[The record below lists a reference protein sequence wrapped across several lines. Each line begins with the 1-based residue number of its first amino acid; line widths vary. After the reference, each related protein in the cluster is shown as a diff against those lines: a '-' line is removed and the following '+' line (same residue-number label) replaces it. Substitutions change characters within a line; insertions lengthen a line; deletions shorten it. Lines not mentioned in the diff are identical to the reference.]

1 MTNFGPDLGNV
12 LTAYPNDPI
21 ADTLPMLLASHKQI
35 YITEAEKYAHMTYFI
50 NGGYPDPVANEVRV
64 RIPSPD
70 VKFYATTPKMS
81 VGRVN
86 KRAIQSLDTYNFVAL
101 NFSGPD
107 MIGHTGDL
115 NASIKAVEFVDACVG
130 KLEKEIL
137 KRNGILIITAD
148 HGNAEVMI
156 HPKTQEICTMHT
168 SNFVP
173 FILVSRKLFKLKK
186 KPGLLSDICPTI
198 LELFNIQRPNV
209 ITGKSL
215 IL

>member
-1 MTNFGPDLGNV
+1 
-12 LTAYPNDPI
+12 
-21 ADTLPMLLASHKQI
+21 
-35 YITEAEKYAHMTYFI
+35 
-50 NGGYPDPVANEVRV
+50 
-64 RIPSPD
+64 
-70 VKFYATTPKMS
+70 MS

-86 KRAIQSLDTYNFVAL
+86 KRAIQSLNAYNFVAL

-115 NASIKAVEFVDACVG
+115 NASIKAVEFVDLCIG
-130 KLEKEIL
+130 KLEKEVL

-168 SNFVP
+168 SNLVP

-198 LELFNIQRPNV
+198 LELFNIQRPNM

-215 IL
+215 II